1 MEAKIVAG
9 AESGAG
15 AQSKTTH
22 TQAGGGQAGE
32 VTLCSRSLGAA
43 VPVPVWRPLRLHL
56 GPLCGGGDC
65 RMGVGW

>member
-22 TQAGGGQAGE
+22 TQAGGGQVERVKGDPLQPLAGG
-32 VTLCSRSLGAA
+32 CSPSAGLEASRAPPGASLRG
-43 VPVPVWRPLRLHL
+43 RRL
-56 GPLCGGGDC
+56 
-65 RMGVGW
+65 